1 MRGVPAASLLMVM
14 LALLTG
20 LRAQAQTVVA
30 DLSAHEIAITAGFSG
45 TELLLFGA
53 TDGEGDV
60 IVVVRGPATTMNVRR
75 KSRVLGIWINT
86 ESLRFRSVPSFYR
99 VASSRPI
106 DAISTPGMRQR
117 HQIGIEAV
125 KAEPAR
131 NVAPEKLAEFR
142 AGMIRNKVKQEL
154 WDDTPET
161 ITFLG
166 PKLFRTTIR
175 FPANV
180 PTGVYN
186 VEIFLLK
193 DGREVGGQTTP
204 MRVKKT
210 GVGAAVY
217 DFAHRNA
224 ALYGIAA
231 VLVAVA
237 AGWGASTAFRRS

>member
-1 MRGVPAASLLMVM
+1 MMAMRSSSLLSVL
-14 LALLTG
+14 LALLVVAG
-20 LRAQAQTVVA
+20 ARAQTVVA
-30 DLSAHEIAITAGFSG
+30 DLSAHEIGITAGFSG

-60 IVVVRGPATTMNVRR
+60 VVVVRGPATTMNVRR

-86 ESLRFRSVPSFYR
+86 ESLRFRNVPSFYR

-106 DAISTPGMRQR
+106 DAITTAGMRQR
-117 HQIGIEAV
+117 HQIGIDAV
-125 KAEPAR
+125 KAEPVR
-131 NVAPEKLAEFR
+131 NVAPAKLAEFR
-142 AGMIRNKVKQEL
+142 TGMIRNKVRQEL

-217 DFAHRNA
+217 DFAHQHA
-224 ALYGIAA
+224 ALYGLAA

-237 AGWGASTAFRRS
+237 AGWTASTAFRRG